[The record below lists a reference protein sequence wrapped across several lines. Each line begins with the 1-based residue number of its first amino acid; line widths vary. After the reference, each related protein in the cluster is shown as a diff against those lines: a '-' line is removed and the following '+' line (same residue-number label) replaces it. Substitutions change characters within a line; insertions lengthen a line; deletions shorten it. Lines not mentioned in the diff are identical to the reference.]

1 MNGEVSE
8 REGRNAWD
16 DPKVRRPAEHLNN
29 WNLMEKDS
37 GKPYRL
43 LESFFLC
50 RNNKTKEEGGAMS
63 KKTKVIAH
71 RRSCKAQGT
80 GLAHYMLM
88 DKKAKK

>member
-1 MNGEVSE
+1 VRYPSGKAS
-8 REGRNAWD
+8 NAWD
-16 DPKVRRPAEHLNN
+16 DPKVRRPAEYLNN

-37 GKPYRL
+37 GEPSLALRNP
-43 LESFFLC
+43 FFLC
-50 RNNKTKEEGGAMS
+50 RNNTTKEGQAMS

-80 GLAHYMLM
+80 GLSHYILM